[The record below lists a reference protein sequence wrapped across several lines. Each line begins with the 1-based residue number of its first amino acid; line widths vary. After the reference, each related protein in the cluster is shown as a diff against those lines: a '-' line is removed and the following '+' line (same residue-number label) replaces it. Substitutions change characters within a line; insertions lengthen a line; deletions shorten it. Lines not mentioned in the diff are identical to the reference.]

1 MRMRGWSSV
10 VFSSDPP
17 LAVGALVAA
26 VAGLWSDA
34 AALQPAAAADRR
46 AVAAGGAA
54 GRARDRRDPASLQPI
69 ARPPLGALAAARC
82 RPRSPAH
89 HAGGHLYRAAGAARP
104 HAGTRAGALGD
115 SVRRGTLC
123 GGRPARASDLG
134 RDLRE
139 IGR

>member
-26 VAGLWSDA
+26 VAGLWSVA

-89 HAGGHLYRAAGAARP
+89 HAGGPLYRAADRKS
-104 HAGTRAGALGD
+104 TRLN
-115 SVRRGTLC
+115 S
-123 GGRPARASDLG
+123 SH
-134 RDLRE
+134 
-139 IGR
+139 